1 MSELN
6 NIVTAS
12 IAQEEFGIFKT
23 TFIEYNGNFENALAE
38 NKADMSS
45 INLGQFDRLRCQ
57 LLSQGIDKFGS
68 QLIAK
73 EMLKLVKLGTFTFN
87 EISNIANT
95 YAVTQGGFKFT
106 QLYLD
111 ALNSERATTS
121 RLDLIGDETIPTHVS
136 RAIIY

>member
-12 IAQEEFGIFKT
+12 VTQEEFGIFKT
-23 TFIEYNGNFENALAE
+23 TIIEYNGNFENASAE
-38 NKADMSS
+38 NKADMTS

-57 LLSQGIDKFGS
+57 LQSQGIDNFGS

-73 EMLKLVKLGTFTFN
+73 EMLKLVKLGTFTFG
-87 EISNIANT
+87 EISNIANS
-95 YAVTQGGFKFT
+95 YAVKQGGFKFT

-121 RLDLIGDETIPTHVS
+121 RLDLIGDEPIPTHVN